1 MPYAAIDIGTNSVLL
16 LIADTRN
23 GELIP
28 LRQEAR
34 ISRLGEGV
42 DKNGSLSPQAMERT
56 FTVLRD
62 YASICREYKVDQIIA
77 VGTAAMRAAKNAAD
91 LLQRVQDELGFSV
104 EIISDRRE
112 AELTF
117 KASAASFGKEIV
129 LMDIGGGSTEFV
141 TDNAVVSLKLGVV
154 SLAEKYLK
162 SDPSSDDEIN
172 GVCNH
177 IKNFLLS
184 HIPNQILTS
193 RKERFVATA
202 GTPTTLASIHARI
215 DPYRPEKVHGME
227 LSMSDV
233 DAVIN
238 DLKTRTL
245 ENRRKIKGLQKGRE
259 DVILPGALL
268 LREAMSLL
276 GYDRVTVSDRGVR
289 WGLLYEKIM

>member
-1 MPYAAIDIGTNSVLL
+1 MVYASIDIGTNSVLL
-16 LIADTRN
+16 LIAEPHDN
-23 GELIP
+23 ELIS
-28 LRQEAR
+28 LKQEAR

-42 DKNGSLSPQAMERT
+42 DKNGALSPQAIERT
-56 FTVLRD
+56 FAVLRD
-62 YASICREYKVDQIIA
+62 YASICREYRADQIFA
-77 VGTAAMRAAKNAAD
+77 VGTAAMRAADNAD
-91 LLQRVQDELGFSV
+91 SFIKQVQENLGISV

-141 TDNAVVSLKLGVV
+141 TDNEMVSLKLGVV

-172 GVCNH
+172 SVCNH
-177 IKNFLLS
+177 IRNLLLS
-184 HIPNQILTS
+184 RIPNQILTS
-193 RKERFVATA
+193 KKERFVATA

-215 DPYRPEKVHGME
+215 DPYRPEKVHGLE
-227 LSMSDV
+227 LSMSDI
-233 DAVIN
+233 DAVIK
-238 DLKTRTL
+238 DLKTSTL
-245 ENRRKIKGLQKGRE
+245 EDRRKIKGLQKGRE